1 MYVKRKAVAK
11 GVIWSLLDTFGNF
24 GVKFFF
30 ALAITRILSPRDY
43 GLIAYMGMFLGI
55 ASWLAEGGFGNALIQ
70 KRNATEVD
78 FSTGYIFNVGVSLF
92 FFLLYFFSAPFVSEY
107 FNEPEL
113 KNIMRVSSVNLV
125 INSLC
130 YVHLIKL
137 MKDIQ
142 FKQQA
147 VLNFSAA
154 VISGTIGLVMAFLGY
169 GYWALVFQTILGSV
183 IIMTGLWYIVKWKPS
198 LQFNRQSFREQF
210 KFGSKVFLQGLLESV
225 FREINS
231 LVIGKSYQTA
241 ALGTYSRGQRFYEL
255 FIVQTGSAFNKVL
268 YPAMARETD
277 EKNIHKNMYGR
288 IYSLLFFI
296 MAPLSLFLFLF
307 SDALVRVILTD
318 KWVDAIPIMRL
329 YFLAGFI
336 IVLVNFNSATIL
348 SANQP
353 KLFLKM
359 DLVHKI
365 LMGISLLITF
375 SVSIQAIII
384 GWLIVNYFYFIISEW
399 IMYKLTYG
407 ERSKYAEMLN
417 VLVCLIPSA
426 LCFLMTDYLITDPL
440 LLLMVNIVLQ
450 PVIYFVTMKVL
461 GFGIYSEF
469 AGILKPMLP
478 KRMHFILQNRN

>member
-1 MYVKRKAVAK
+1 MYVKSKAVAK

-24 GVKFFF
+24 GLKFFF

-70 KRNATEVD
+70 KKNANDTD

-92 FFLLYFFSAPFVSEY
+92 FFLLYFFSAPFISDY

-130 YVHLIKL
+130 YVHFIKL

-147 VLNFSAA
+147 ILHFSAA
-154 VISGTIGLVMAFLGY
+154 LISGTVGLIMAFLGY
-169 GYWALVFQTILGSV
+169 GYWALVCQTIFGSI
-183 IIMTGLWYIVKWKPS
+183 IIMAGLWYIVKWKPS
-198 LQFNRQSFREQF
+198 WQFNWQSFREQF
-210 KFGSKVFLQGLLESV
+210 RFGSKVFLQGLFESV

-241 ALGTYSRGQRFYEL
+241 ALGTFSRGQRFYEL

-277 EKNIHKNMYGR
+277 ERTIHKNMYGR

-296 MAPLSLFLFLF
+296 MAPLSLFLLLF
-307 SDALVRVILTD
+307 SDALVRVILTE
-318 KWVDAIPIMRL
+318 KWIGAIPFMRL
-329 YFLAGFI
+329 YFIAGFI
-336 IVLVNFNSATIL
+336 VVLINFNSATIL
-348 SANQP
+348 SANRP
-353 KLFLKM
+353 NLFLKM
-359 DLVHKI
+359 DLIHKI

-375 SVSIQAIII
+375 SISIEAIII
-384 GWLIVNYFYFIISEW
+384 GWLAVNYFYFIISEW
-399 IMYKLTYG
+399 CMYKLTYHEG
-407 ERSKYAEMLN
+407 NKYMEMAN
-417 VLVCLIPSA
+417 VLVCLIPA
-426 LCFLMTDYLITDPL
+426 VLCYLVTSFLIPDPL
-440 LLLMVNIVLQ
+440 LLLLVNIIVQ
-450 PVIYFVTMKVL
+450 PVVYFITMKQL
-461 GFGIYSEF
+461 GFRVYWEF

-478 KRMHFILQNRN
+478 RRLQFIL